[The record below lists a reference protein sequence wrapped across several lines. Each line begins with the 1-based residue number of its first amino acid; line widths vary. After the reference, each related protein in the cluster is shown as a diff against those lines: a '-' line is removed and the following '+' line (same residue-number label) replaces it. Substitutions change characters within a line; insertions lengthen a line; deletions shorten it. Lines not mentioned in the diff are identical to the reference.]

1 MEVTQALP
9 VELTEA
15 LSGCLNGEIMP
26 SQLMEKVT
34 AYLIR
39 QIKKPANTMIA

>member
-1 MEVTQALP
+1 LP

-15 LSGCLNGEIMP
+15 LSNCLNGEIMP

-34 AYLIR
+34 AYLLR
-39 QIKKPANTMIA
+39 QIRKPENTLVA

>member
-15 LSGCLNGEIMP
+15 LSSCLNGQLMP
-26 SQLMEKVT
+26 SQLMERVT
-34 AYLIR
+34 AYLVR
-39 QIKKPANTMIA
+39 QIRKPENTMIA